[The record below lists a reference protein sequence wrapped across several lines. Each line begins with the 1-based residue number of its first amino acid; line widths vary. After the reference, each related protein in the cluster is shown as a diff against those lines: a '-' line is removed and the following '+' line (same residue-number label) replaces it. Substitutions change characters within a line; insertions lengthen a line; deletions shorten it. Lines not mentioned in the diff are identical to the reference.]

1 VTIFFL
7 IRHAAQALISTHLVG
22 RSPGAPLDKSGL
34 AQAARLGE
42 RMRGERFGSIQAS
55 PRERTQQTA
64 RAIALARGGSPVE
77 TIDALD
83 EVDFGA
89 WSGVEFETL
98 AHDPRWRRWNERR
111 SFARAPGGES
121 MIEVQARVVRHLERA
136 TASRPEDALV
146 LVSHAE
152 VIRAALIYCLGLSL
166 DAWRL
171 FEISP
176 ASITKLSVNGGGAT
190 VLSVNEAAG

>member
-1 VTIFFL
+1 
-7 IRHAAQALISTHLVG
+7 
-22 RSPGAPLDKSGL
+22 
-34 AQAARLGE
+34 
-42 RMRGERFGSIQAS
+42 
-55 PRERTQQTA
+55 
-64 RAIALARGGSPVE
+64 
-77 TIDALD
+77 
-83 EVDFGA
+83 
-89 WSGVEFETL
+89 
-98 AHDPRWRRWNERR
+98 
-111 SFARAPGGES
+111 